1 MSAYNP
7 PSEPLS
13 TFNSGVFTETSGTS
27 SLTRDQ
33 ADQLYL
39 QYPIGQG
46 QETLPALS
54 TTGQV
59 NVGTALSVGTTSQF
73 TGDITLNGTSTQTI
87 SCSAPTALNIR
98 TTTNSVPINFNC
110 QSSAGTYTE
119 VLKVVADNTPRII
132 TKAADLRFTD
142 NTTTSYQSSI
152 INLLGTATF
161 RNMSSAGTGSITL
174 DASTSTAGAGSITLT
189 TKNGSPSTT
198 TGLILTGTALTAT
211 TAGASVPN
219 LYLCVTINGTLYKI
233 ALLSV

>member
-7 PSEPLS
+7 PTEPLS

-27 SLTRDQ
+27 TLTRDQ

-54 TTGQV
+54 TTGQI

-73 TGDITLNGTSTQTI
+73 TGDVTLNKGSEQTI

-98 TTTNSVPINFNC
+98 TTTNQVPISFNC

-119 VLKVVADNTPRII
+119 VLKVVADPNPRVI
-132 TKAADLRFTD
+132 TKASEVRFTD
-142 NTTTSYQSSI
+142 NTTPAYQSSI
-152 INLLGTATF
+152 TNTGGTTILK
-161 RNMSSAGTGSITL
+161 NNSTSGTGSITI
-174 DASTSTAGAGSITLT
+174 DSNSSGTGGTITLL
-189 TKNGSPSTT
+189 TKNGTAGSGG
-198 TGLILTGTALTAT
+198 GLILTGNTLEAT
-211 TAGASVPN
+211 TAGASTTKF
-219 LYLCVTINGTLYKI
+219 LSITINGVVYKI
-233 ALLSV
+233 ALLNNV

>member
-7 PSEPLS
+7 PTEPLS
-13 TFNSGVFTETSGTS
+13 TFNSDVFTETSGTS
-27 SLTRDQ
+27 TLTRDQ

-59 NVGTALSVGTTSQF
+59 NVGTALSVGADIALNSTFPYISTSA
-73 TGDITLNGTSTQTI
+73 NSNV
-87 SCSAPTALNIR
+87 LNIR
-98 TTTNSVPINFNC
+98 TIKNGATIHFGVQSTTGTEFPTVIQLIASPKPTVFMNANETQIVDSTNSNHKTLMHS
-110 QSSAGTYTE
+110 QSGQTTI
-119 VLKVVADNTPRII
+119 KNTS
-132 TKAADLRFTD
+132 
-142 NTTTSYQSSI
+142 TT
-152 INLLGTATF
+152 
-161 RNMSSAGTGSITL
+161 GTGGIILDTSTSSGVGAITL
-174 DASTSTAGAGSITLT
+174 A

-198 TGLILTGTALTAT
+198 TGLLLTGTALTAT

-233 ALLSV
+233 ALLNA

>member
-7 PSEPLS
+7 PTEDLS
-13 TFNSGVFTETSGTS
+13 SFNSGVFTETSGTS
-27 SLTRDQ
+27 TLTRDQ

-39 QYPIGQG
+39 QFPIGQG

-73 TGDITLNGTSTQTI
+73 TGDMTLNGASTQTI

-110 QSSAGTYTE
+110 QSSGGTYTE
-119 VLKVVADNTPRII
+119 VLKVLADNNPRLI
-132 TKAADLRFTD
+132 TKASEIRFTD
-142 NTTTSYQSSI
+142 NTNSAHQSSI
-152 INLLGTATF
+152 ININGTATF
-161 RNMSSAGTGSITL
+161 RNVSTAGSGSITL
-174 DASTSTAGAGSITLT
+174 DASTSTAGAGAITLT
-189 TKNGSPSTT
+189 TKNGAPSTT

-211 TAGASVPN
+211 TAGGSAGQH
-219 LYLCVTINGTLYKI
+219 LCLTINGTLYKI
-233 ALLSV
+233 ALLNA